1 MSMSEHSEVDAG
13 SQVISQN
20 GTARTDTL
28 ETKGTENVCNFDQ
41 EIYDALFEAGYSK
54 EEIAALSM
62 DMESDS
68 VVSEEQND
76 ELLGEESDSDSEGNA
91 SDILQKVRIKN
102 VNRIVIG
109 SLNINSLPNKFD
121 ELKEVIGR
129 NLDIL
134 TIQETKL
141 DSSFPLQQFVIEG
154 YSAPYKLDKIEM
166 GVGF

>member
-1 MSMSEHSEVDAG
+1 
-13 SQVISQN
+13 
-20 GTARTDTL
+20 
-28 ETKGTENVCNFDQ
+28 
-41 EIYDALFEAGYSK
+41 
-54 EEIAALSM
+54 M

-154 YSAPYKLDKIEM
+154 YSAPYRLDKIKM